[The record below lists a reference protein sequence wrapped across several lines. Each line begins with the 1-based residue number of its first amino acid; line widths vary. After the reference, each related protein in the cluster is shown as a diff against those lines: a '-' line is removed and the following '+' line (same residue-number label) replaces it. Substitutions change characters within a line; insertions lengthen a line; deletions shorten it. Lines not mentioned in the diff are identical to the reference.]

1 MKTPKQMFNKPE
13 KIIIHCS
20 ATPEGRDV
28 HAEDIRRWHKSRGW
42 YDIGYHYVIE
52 IDGTIRAG
60 RKEDVIG
67 AHCRGQN
74 DKSIGICY
82 VGGCC
87 EEMEPKDTLNELQE
101 ESLKNLICY
110 IRDGYGE
117 LPIHGHN
124 EFSNKACP
132 SFDVSERLDYLMI

>member
-1 MKTPKQMFNKPE
+1 MFNKPE

-52 IDGTIRAG
+52 IDGTVKDG
-60 RKEDVIG
+60 RQEDVIG

-87 EEMEPKDTLNELQE
+87 EEMEPKDTLNESQE
-101 ESLKNLICY
+101 ESLKSLICD
-110 IRDGYGE
+110 IRDRYGE